1 MICDNSLLE
10 ATLRS
15 SLSSYA
21 SKLDQVG
28 VDWSINSFELEMRN
42 WATAFFGYSNLKLSS
57 LSDAS
62 LDIPSEPLDND
73 DESVLNL
80 VQIVFDILNE
90 EVSEGLLIPRAR
102 NHLKLALLNL
112 EVEFADNFES
122 GNEHCR
128 VENCDGLKTCK
139 AQLLDSQ
146 SPDAEWLVSWLKK
159 ALDSKTQQT
168 FEEDSDWKSG

>member
-10 ATLRS
+10 VTLRS
-15 SLSSYA
+15 SLNLYA

-28 VDWSINSFELEMRN
+28 VNWSINSFELEMRN

-57 LSDAS
+57 LSRAS
-62 LDIPSEPLDND
+62 LDIPPQPFDNA
-73 DESVLNL
+73 DEVVLNL
-80 VQIVFDILNE
+80 LEIVFDILNE
-90 EVSEGLLIPRAR
+90 EVSEGLLIPRVR

-128 VENCDGLKTCK
+128 VENCDGLKTCE
-139 AQLLDSQ
+139 AQLLDNQ

-159 ALDSKTQQT
+159 TLDPMTLQT
-168 FEEDSDWKSG
+168 FQEGSDWKSG